1 MQEMSRRLLVIAV
14 LVAVAGT
21 LVFGAQPQGTQP
33 APDGFER
40 VSALPQAEQLPA
52 APLVIAAYASVW
64 VALMAYVWMLWRR
77 LGRVER
83 ELADLTRRVQE
94 R

>member
-1 MQEMSRRLLVIAV
+1 MSRRLLMIAV

-21 LVFGAQPQGTQP
+21 LVLGAQPQGTQ
-33 APDGFER
+33 ATPDGFER